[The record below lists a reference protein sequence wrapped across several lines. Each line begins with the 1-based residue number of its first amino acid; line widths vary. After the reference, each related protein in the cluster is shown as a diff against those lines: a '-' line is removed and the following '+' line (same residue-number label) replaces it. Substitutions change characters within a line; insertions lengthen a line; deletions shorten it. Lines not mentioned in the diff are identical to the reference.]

1 MAYFNRN
8 TRGSDVRGFE
18 AISTELGKKIWDQV
32 LIHDDGTLGFGGTR
46 TLSVGGQGS
55 GKTTLNTKF
64 ARKSFYIDG
73 VNKHDFESSFDKDH
87 PQEWLSS
94 YAKNLH
100 PETVLWRGRIFD
112 SWNVLIPHI
121 YHKCYPEETFIK
133 PLRVHV
139 HRGDNLKFFEENV
152 ITGKFHPIKYLDI
165 SYYKDTKE
173 LYNDILEGGNNI
185 IYPPEKHYLSQQL
198 KDTIN
203 IRRSLSVDDRDY
215 LSPEKECLAER
226 DIFIFDLIKYIF
238 DISLENNRRKWY
250 TVIIDE
256 SHDVLKSNAPDIYYW
271 IIDWFVD
278 IIIDTRRWN
287 LSLVCQAHGTTL
299 IDWRILERFSHF
311 IWLRGSRPTSS
322 YSQVDGRVIRRLKMG
337 KGIIESIS
345 DGMIGRFEY
354 DRIPHN
360 VSRLV
365 VLSPSQEQ
373 QYLNSDGTEGESVAI
388 TEGSVG

>member
-1 MAYFNRN
+1 VAYSNRN
-8 TRGSDVRGFE
+8 TRGSDIRGYQ
-18 AISTELGKKIWDQV
+18 AISPKLGERIWNQI
-32 LIHDDGTLGFGGTR
+32 LLHDDGTLGFGGTR

-73 VNKHDFESSFDKDH
+73 VNKHDFEKSFDEEH
-87 PQEWLSS
+87 PDEWINT

-121 YHKCYPEETFIK
+121 YHRCYPEETFIK

-139 HRGDNLKFFEENV
+139 HRGDNLNFFEENV
-152 ITGKFHPIKYLDI
+152 TTGKFHPIKYLDI
-165 SYYKDTKE
+165 SYYSGIKE

-185 IYPPEKHYLSQQL
+185 IYPPEKHFLSTQL
-198 KDTIN
+198 KEAIN
-203 IRRSLSVDDRDY
+203 IRRSLSRDDHDY
-215 LSPEKECLAER
+215 LHPEKEYLAER
-226 DIFIFDLIKYIF
+226 DIFIFDVIKHIF
-238 DISLENNRRKWY
+238 DISLENNKRKWY

-311 IWLRGSRPTSS
+311 IWLRGSRPPQS
-322 YSQVDGRVIRRLKMG
+322 YSQVDGRVIRHLKMG
-337 KGIIESIS
+337 NGIIESVS
-345 DGMIGRFEY
+345 DGIIGRFEY

-365 VLSPSQEQ
+365 VLNTNQSQQ
-373 QYLNSDGTEGESVAI
+373 TLNNEGVDNERVAVS
-388 TEGSVG
+388 EGSEG